1 MPYRSASEMHGCHI
15 TDVGAVMEM
24 GLDLNG
30 KITPSFMYIF
40 LLHLNDITLKHLSV
54 SLPPLQLLRVYSA
67 TEHPHCL
74 ILLSSVNALFSQG
87 KFIHGRSLPCHLS
100 ANDLHFEL

>member
-74 ILLSSVNALFSQG
+74 ILLSCPFLSG
-87 KFIHGRSLPCHLS
+87 KIHQRPEPPLTLKCR
-100 ANDLHFEL
+100 